1 MEPGV
6 RWQAEQEAAAQQGH
20 GRAPLFN
27 LVLAFVCSPVCPEE
41 QGAGL
46 RACRK
51 RFSGLSSVVILRAGI
66 EHPLT

>member
-1 MEPGV
+1 MEPAVG
-6 RWQAEQEAAAQQGH
+6 WLAEQEAVAQQGH
-20 GRAPLFN
+20 GRTPLFS
-27 LVLAFVCSPVCPEE
+27 LVPAFICSPVCPEE

-51 RFSGLSSVVILRAGI
+51 RFSGLSFVVILRAGI